1 MNVLTSRIVD
11 YHNCRL
17 EDQIE
22 KQMKL
27 NYGDR
32 CASYNKCSI
41 ANTAKKSESNATAA
55 M

>member
-17 EDQIE
+17 EDLIE
-22 KQMKL
+22 KEMKL

-32 CASYNKCSI
+32 CASNNKCSI